1 MRTPRRLAAV
11 TAATVTAATV
21 LGASVA
27 AAQDTPTGVQ
37 PYRFTVEGYLANY
50 WLDRGGDLDRASV
63 GGYGARVMFNRS
75 TPAEVART
83 FFSRASV
90 GAYATFTA
98 EQDRVASTQNL
109 GVQLDVPLFPT
120 AIASGRLDPFL
131 SLGAGVMRIKTEQ
144 PGGDQTTTDFTI
156 IPAAGTRIPF
166 FSGIGFRGDLR
177 APIVFAD
184 GNTQLNFLAEGGI
197 YVSF

>member
-1 MRTPRRLAAV
+1 MTILRRLAAV
-11 TAATVTAATV
+11 
-21 LGASVA
+21 LGVASVALATPA
-27 AAQDTPTGVQ
+27 AAQDANVQ
-37 PYRFTVEGYLANY
+37 AYRFTVEGYLANY

-75 TPAEVART
+75 TPADVART
-83 FFSRASV
+83 FFNRSSV
-90 GAYATFTA
+90 GVYATFTA
-98 EQDRVASTQNL
+98 EQDRVSTQNL

-120 AIASGRLDPFL
+120 AIAAGRLDPFV
-131 SLGAGVMRIKTEQ
+131 SLGAGVLRSKAEQ
-144 PGGDQTTTDFTI
+144 TTGEDRTTTDFTI

-166 FSGIGFRGDLR
+166 FSGMGFRGDLR
-177 APIVFAD
+177 LPVVFSD

>member
-1 MRTPRRLAAV
+1 MRTIRRLALA
-11 TAATVTAATV
+11 
-21 LGASVA
+21 VA
-27 AAQDTPTGVQ
+27 ALVAGAGAASAQETPTGVQ

-50 WLDRGGDLDRASV
+50 WLDRGGDLDRASI

-75 TPAEVART
+75 TAAAVART
-83 FFSRASV
+83 FFNRASA

-98 EQDRVASTQNL
+98 EQDRVSTQNL
-109 GVQLDVPLFPT
+109 GVQVDVALFPT

-131 SLGAGVMRIKTEQ
+131 SLGAGVLRSKAEQ
-144 PGGDQTTTDFTI
+144 TTGADRTTTDFTI

-177 APIVFAD
+177 MPIVFSD
-184 GNTQLNFLAEGGI
+184 GNTQLNFLAEGGL

>member
-1 MRTPRRLAAV
+1 MRTLRLAAAA
-11 TAATVTAATV
+11 TAAT
-21 LGASVA
+21 LLSASAA

-50 WLDRGGDLDRASV
+50 WLDRGESLDRASV

-75 TPAEVART
+75 TPATVART

-98 EQDRVASTQNL
+98 EQDRVSTQNL
-109 GVQLDVPLFPT
+109 GVQLDVPIFPM
-120 AIASGRLDPFL
+120 AIAAGRLDPFI
-131 SLGAGVMRIKTEQ
+131 SLGAGVLRSKAELLNDVEATN
-144 PGGDQTTTDFTI
+144 TDFTI

-177 APIVFAD
+177 APIVFSD

-197 YVSF
+197 YISF